1 MQENTTRAIVVNSLV
16 MYLRLAVTA
25 VAGLLTTRY
34 ALQALGANDFGIF
47 SVVGG
52 VVSLITVVNAIMVS
66 TSSRFISVAV
76 GRGDDSATNRIFN
89 VCLMLHA
96 AIALLLAL
104 VAIPAGRWY
113 ISEYVNFDGNIAEVI
128 RVFNITILWSLLSFV
143 GVPYNGLL
151 MAKEKFVVFSLV
163 EILFSVAKALVTY
176 SLLWAF
182 DDKLYVYALTVS
194 ICACAPTLAYMLYCH
209 VKWPSLTR
217 WRIVRDGAQYREVL
231 LFSRW
236 VGFGAV
242 AQIGQAQGATL
253 LVNSFFSAVM
263 NAAQGVAASIKALVM
278 MMAQNLTR
286 SISPQITK
294 AYVAGNHDRCRVLM
308 AASSKFSFFVML
320 VVSAPFMVDVE
331 FILRLWL
338 GSVPA
343 EAPRFVYLMIV
354 DSLIFTFNMGVS
366 EVIFANGNI
375 RNYQLVI
382 NSLILLSIVAA
393 YVVLRLG
400 APAYSLYYV
409 YIAVSVINTFL
420 RQWILHR
427 TVGYDSRYLVRNAYL
442 PSLAV
447 VLLFVPIL
455 FVEGSLHPVAVMA
468 VAEAYLCFLIFFV
481 GLSRDERRSV
491 VSKMIRLCQAR

>member
-163 EILFSVAKALVTY
+163 EILFSVAKA
-176 SLLWAF
+176 
-182 DDKLYVYALTVS
+182 
-194 ICACAPTLAYMLYCH
+194 
-209 VKWPSLTR
+209 
-217 WRIVRDGAQYREVL
+217 
-231 LFSRW
+231 
-236 VGFGAV
+236 
-242 AQIGQAQGATL
+242 
-253 LVNSFFSAVM
+253 
-263 NAAQGVAASIKALVM
+263 
-278 MMAQNLTR
+278 
-286 SISPQITK
+286 
-294 AYVAGNHDRCRVLM
+294 DR
-308 AASSKFSFFVML
+308 K
-320 VVSAPFMVDVE
+320 
-331 FILRLWL
+331 
-338 GSVPA
+338 
-343 EAPRFVYLMIV
+343 
-354 DSLIFTFNMGVS
+354 
-366 EVIFANGNI
+366 
-375 RNYQLVI
+375 
-382 NSLILLSIVAA
+382 
-393 YVVLRLG
+393 
-400 APAYSLYYV
+400 
-409 YIAVSVINTFL
+409 
-420 RQWILHR
+420 
-427 TVGYDSRYLVRNAYL
+427 
-442 PSLAV
+442 
-447 VLLFVPIL
+447 
-455 FVEGSLHPVAVMA
+455 
-468 VAEAYLCFLIFFV
+468 
-481 GLSRDERRSV
+481 SV
-491 VSKMIRLCQAR
+491 V